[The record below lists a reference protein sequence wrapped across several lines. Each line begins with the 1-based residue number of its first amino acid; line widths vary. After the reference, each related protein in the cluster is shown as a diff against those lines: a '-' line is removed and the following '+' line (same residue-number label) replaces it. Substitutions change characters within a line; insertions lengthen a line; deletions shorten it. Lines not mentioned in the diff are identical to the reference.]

1 MKIVGISIYIFM
13 LIKLNMCLIT
23 SIKVITMTKLLE
35 LLQIFFI
42 LNLVFLTGILSQLT
56 VTFLSPQLKS
66 TINVA

>member
-13 LIKLNMCLIT
+13 LIKLNMCFVT

-56 VTFLSPQLKS
+56 VTFLNPQLKS